1 MDFIFMLTRSDQTVP
16 DGLEV
21 LDYILPLGLKHI
33 GFKDIGVDVE
43 TMRALNRKIKDAGT
57 TSYIELVS
65 LDQDACRKSAHAA
78 REIGVDRLM
87 GGTDVEGILAVL
99 EGSEVDYLPFPGRP
113 FGHPV
118 SWGGTPDEVESQCR
132 KFMELGCAGCDALA
146 YRATDADPMDLI
158 RAARKG
164 LGDGYLVNAGSVNT
178 QEQIDDMKAAGC
190 DAFTIGS
197 AAFDGSFSPLKGSL
211 RSQLNDIMEA
221 CRNS

>member
-21 LDYILPLGLKHI
+21 LEHIRPVGLEHI

-43 TMRALNRKIKDAGT
+43 TMRALNREIKDAGA

-65 LDQDACRKSAHAA
+65 LDADACRESARAA
-78 REIGVDRLM
+78 KDIGIDRLM
-87 GGTDVEGILAVL
+87 GGTDVEGILAAL
-99 EGSEVDYLPFPGRP
+99 KGSDVSYLPFPGRP
-113 FGHPV
+113 YGHPV
-118 SWGGTPDEVESQCR
+118 LWEATAEGVEAQCR
-132 KFMELGCAGCDALA
+132 RFIEMGCGGCDALA
-146 YRATDADPMDLI
+146 YRAADAEPMELI

-164 LGDGYLVNAGSVNT
+164 LGDGYLVNAGSVNNRD
-178 QEQIDDMKAAGC
+178 QIAEMKTAGC

-211 RSQLNDIMEA
+211 RSQLTDILEA
-221 CRNS
+221 CR